1 MTDTRRGGAGS
12 GRPPAAVV
20 TGAAMGIGR
29 AVAERLVAEGL
40 VVIGVDRDESALV
53 SAAAAIGDGFRPIS
67 GDIADWAA
75 HERAADAAESVGT
88 LRGWVNNAGIDWVG
102 GAHEVDER
110 HIRHGMDVLLLGP
123 MFGAAVAVR
132 RMLGAG
138 GGSIVNISSIQG
150 TAAFPRYLV
159 YGSAKAG
166 LIQTTRSIAVDYG
179 PHGIRCNAVLPG
191 TVETP
196 MTYTTL
202 PPDMSREEA
211 LRREGELAPIGR
223 VAQPSEI
230 AEVVAFL
237 LSDRASFV
245 TGAQIIADGGAM
257 ARCYAYPSTDIE
269 GAP

>member
-1 MTDTRRGGAGS
+1 
-12 GRPPAAVV
+12 
-20 TGAAMGIGR
+20 MGIGR
-29 AVAERLVAEGL
+29 GVAERLVSDGI
-40 VVIGVDRDESALV
+40 VVVGVDRDESALV
-53 SAAAAIGDGFRPIS
+53 SAAAAIGDGFRPIA
-67 GDIADWAA
+67 GDIADWAT
-75 HERAADAAESVGT
+75 HERAADAAEAVGT

-102 GAHEVDER
+102 GAHEVDEA
-110 HIRHGMDVLLLGP
+110 HIRKGMDVLLLGP

-132 RMLGAG
+132 RMLAG
-138 GGSIVNISSIQG
+138 DGGSIVNIASIQG

-166 LIQTTRSIAVDYG
+166 LIQATRSIAVDYG
-179 PHGIRCNAVLPG
+179 PYGIRCNAVLPG

-202 PPDMSREEA
+202 PPGMDRDEA

-257 ARCYAYPSTDIE
+257 ARCYAYPSIDIE